1 MSTQKEKQLDCLGFD
16 RMQLAAI
23 KRNYQNNKPLYDKMN
38 KLAKKINAAIEEHH
52 QLQADAAASDLYTRN
67 LAKRVT
73 GYDLTS
79 DAVLEFHANPEAW
92 EKFKAEHPLNTGDKA
107 PAEEPSKPADEAEA
121 PTDEQPSGDV
131 NPEAQQP
138 AEPAQEAAEQ
148 PADEGEAPDAFGE

>member
-23 KRNYQNNKPLYDKMN
+23 KRNYQNNKPLYVKMN

-79 DAVLEFHANPEAW
+79 DAVLDFHANPEAW
-92 EKFKAEHPLNTGDKA
+92 EKFKAEHPLNTSDKA
-107 PAEEPSKPADEAEA
+107 PTEEPSKPADG
-121 PTDEQPSGDV
+121 QPSGDA
-131 NPEAQQP
+131 NPEAKQP

-148 PADEGEAPDAFGE
+148 PADEGEVPDAFGE

>member
-23 KRNYQNNKPLYDKMN
+23 KRNYQNNKPLYVKMN
-38 KLAKKINAAIEEHH
+38 KLAKKINASIEEHH

-92 EKFKAEHPLNTGDKA
+92 EKFKAEHPLNTGDEA
-107 PAEEPSKPADEAEA
+107 PAEESSKPADG
-121 PTDEQPSGDV
+121 QPSGDA
-131 NPEAQQP
+131 NPEAKQP

>member
-23 KRNYQNNKPLYDKMN
+23 KRNYQNNKPLYVKMN

-52 QLQADAAASDLYTRN
+52 RLQADATASDLYTRN

-92 EKFKAEHPLNTGDKA
+92 EKFKAEHPLNTDDEA
-107 PAEEPSKPADEAEA
+107 PAEEPSKPADG
-121 PTDEQPSGDV
+121 QPSGDA
-131 NPEAQQP
+131 NPEAKQP

-148 PADEGEAPDAFGE
+148 SADEGEAPDAFGE

>member
-23 KRNYQNNKPLYDKMN
+23 KRNYQNNKPLYVKMN

-52 QLQADAAASDLYTRN
+52 RLQADATASDLYTRN

-92 EKFKAEHPLNTGDKA
+92 EKFKAEHPLNTDDKA
-107 PAEEPSKPADEAEA
+107 PAEELSKPADG
-121 PTDEQPSGDV
+121 QPSGDA
-131 NPEAQQP
+131 NPEAKQP

-148 PADEGEAPDAFGE
+148 PADEGGAPDAFGE